1 MFLNCAPTITLVQT
15 FIMGGQGALI
25 IVLLY
30 FSVLIAISYFTSR
43 GSTSSSFFTG
53 DKKSPWYL
61 VAFGMIGAT
70 LSGITFISIPGS
82 VHGQGLMYMP
92 MVIGFFLG
100 YFIVAY
106 VLIPLYYK
114 LNLTSIYAYLL
125 QRFGRFSFKTGAVS
139 FLLSRIIGAA
149 LRLYLVA
156 EVLDIFLFNP
166 LNIPYWAGVITTIL
180 LIWVYTFKSGIKTI
194 VWTDTLQTAAIL
206 VAAGSTIYFLQ
217 DVNSTD
223 LSGLSSLVSNSE
235 LFSIEGGTLK
245 SGNVWLGIFNGIIF
259 TIAMSGLDQDIMQK
273 NLTCKNK
280 KEAQKNMLWFSAI
293 LVPINFVFLCL
304 GILLFETY
312 LNTGDLVIEVTNESA
327 KYFIKDQGVLK
338 EVLSD
343 QIYPSLAQKGYFP
356 IWLSA
361 IFLIGLIAA
370 AYSSADSAL
379 TSLTTSFCLD
389 ILEKDDK
396 KTRTKVHIGMSIVL
410 FVVIMIFKAINS
422 DTIVWALFKW
432 TGFTYGPLLGLYAF
446 GILTKIKVRDAAV
459 PVIAIASAASS
470 FLLSKIFGLGFE
482 ILAINGAITALGLWL
497 FKKNIP
503 NKYTEIL
510 DA

>member
-1 MFLNCAPTITLVQT
+1 
-15 FIMGGQGALI
+15 MGGIGALI
-25 IVLLY
+25 IVLVY
-30 FSVLIAISYFTSR
+30 FAVLIAISYFTSR
-43 GSTSSSFFTG
+43 GSTNKSFFTG

-114 LNLTSIYAYLL
+114 LNLTSIYAYLRG
-125 QRFGRFSFKTGAVS
+125 RFGLFSFKTGAIS

-156 EVLDIFLFNP
+156 EVLDIFLFTP

-206 VAAGSTIYFLQ
+206 FAAGSTIYFLQ
-217 DVNSTD
+217 DVNSTN
-223 LSGLSSLVSNSE
+223 LSGLADIVTGSD
-235 LFSIEGGTLK
+235 LFSIDGGHLK
-245 SGNVWLGIFNGIIF
+245 TGNVWLGIFNGIIF
-259 TIAMSGLDQDIMQK
+259 TIGMSGLDQDIMQK

-280 KEAQKNMLWFSAI
+280 KEAQKNMIWFSAV

-312 LNTGDLVIEVTNESA
+312 LNTGDLVVNITNGSA
-327 KYFIKDQGVLK
+327 QYFIKNQGVLQ
-338 EVLSD
+338 EILSD

-361 IFLIGLIAA
+361 VFLIGLIAA

-389 ILEKDDK
+389 ILEKEDK
-396 KTRTKVHIGMSIVL
+396 KTRTKVHIGMSITL

-422 DTIVWALFKW
+422 DTIIWALFKW
-432 TGFTYGPLLGLYAF
+432 TGFTYGPLLGLYGV
-446 GILTKIKVRDAAV
+446 GILTKIKVKDKAV
-459 PVIAIASAASS
+459 PILAITSAISS
-470 FLLSKIFGLGFE
+470 FFLSKIFGFGFE
-482 ILAINGAITALGLWL
+482 ILAINGGITAVGLWL
-497 FKKNIP
+497 FKSTPTKT
-503 NKYTEIL
+503 TEVL
-510 DA
+510 DT